1 MKKQYTLRKDG
12 VAIGTFSSQSA
23 AIEASGKSIFTK
35 PTPDGCSKA
44 WNIGDV
50 WTALSD
56 AQITITVSRAI
67 GAATKNELAIAAH
80 RINSDSDVRKQL
92 LALINTPKAGA

>member
-1 MKKQYTLRKDG
+1 MRKQYTVRKDG
-12 VAIGTFSSQSA
+12 EAIGAFNSQHE
-23 AIEASGKSIFTK
+23 AIAASGKSIFTK
-35 PTPDGCSKA
+35 PTPVGCSKA

-67 GAATKNELAIAAH
+67 SAATKNELAVAAH
-80 RINSDSDVRKQL
+80 RINTDSDARKQM
-92 LALINTPKAGA
+92 LALMNTPKAGA